1 MVGATNHH
9 YPIKENS
16 EVYKELTTIYI
27 RLARLFKEEYESITA
42 FQKKYVH

>member
-16 EVYKELTTIYI
+16 EVYKEFTAIYI
-27 RLARLFKEEYESITA
+27 RLARFFTEEYESITA